1 MVLQEVSEV
10 TTIPEALVNTGI
22 GMGTV
27 FIVLILISF
36 IIYLLKFVPR
46 LLSGSKDKKKEAEH
60 NIKGMLVIDEI
71 CRKENIIVDSKALN
85 DKYAEL
91 AKLYNMKV
99 EDIKK
104 ALEPNKNEVL
114 RNLRNELFTKFIL
127 ENNKD

>member
-1 MVLQEVSEV
+1 MIDNIKKQVES
-10 TTIPEALVNTGI
+10 NG
-22 GMGTV
+22 
-27 FIVLILISF
+27 
-36 IIYLLKFVPR
+36 LKFEDY
-46 LLSGSKDKKKEAEH
+46 LNINNIDKNQLFADKKKEAEH